1 MGQGG
6 QIKLLDRKNE
16 DIHLLW
22 SHGNN
27 CSKRLVDPLGLPDI
41 VVLMSLTETY
51 LMVKPTWSPGTAS
64 VKDSLFFSMDLISV
78 QRLIGANVKS
88 ATPEVM

>member
-41 VVLMSLTETY
+41 ASIGVLD
-51 LMVKPTWSPGTAS
+51 G
-64 VKDSLFFSMDLISV
+64 DLFD
-78 QRLIGANVKS
+78 N
-88 ATPEVM
+88 

>member
-16 DIHLLW
+16 DVHLLW
-22 SHGNN
+22 SHVNN
-27 CSKRLVDPLGLPDI
+27 CSKRLADPLGLPDI
-41 VVLMSLTETY
+41 ASIDVLDGDLFT
-51 LMVKPTWSPGTAS
+51 VKPTWSPGTAS

-78 QRLIGANVKS
+78 QRLTGANVKS